1 MPNESPPE
9 NELKESIEHLDK
21 NVEKLDTDI
30 NKLSSGFRYGP
41 TFGRGIIGAVGAVI
55 GTTILL
61 TIVIYLLQKL
71 AGIPIFGDEFRFF
84 LDKLQ
89 QR

>member
-1 MPNESPPE
+1 MPNKELPE
-9 NELKESIEHLDK
+9 TELKESIEHLDK

-41 TFGRGIIGAVGAVI
+41 TFGRGIIGALGAVI

-61 TIVIYLLQKL
+61 ALIVYILQKL
-71 AGIPIFGDEFRFF
+71 AGVPILGDEFRFF